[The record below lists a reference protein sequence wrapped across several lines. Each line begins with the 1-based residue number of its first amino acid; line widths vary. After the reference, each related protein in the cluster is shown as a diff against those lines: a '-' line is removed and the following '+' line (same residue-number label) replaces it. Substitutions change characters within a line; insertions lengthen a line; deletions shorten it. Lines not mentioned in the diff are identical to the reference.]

1 MQCTPATPL
10 HSIGLT
16 AIVVSALAGCAPT
29 ASTDQYGVRR
39 IAYGLLETLLAS
51 SVSLDLPSAVQ
62 AASQLQPIPVSE
74 QQQQQVGAFGCLP
87 RQAAAGNQLPSFSI
101 LQQLGLL
108 SSVSMST
115 SLA

>member
-1 MQCTPATPL
+1 MQWPATPL

-74 QQQQQVGAFGCLP
+74 QQQQQVGAAFGCLP